1 MLLLLYVSMLMEIEI
16 MLASPVRLSAIKYVY
31 DCTSHLLVRAFNNF
45 TRALDAN
52 FQISRS

>member
-16 MLASPVRLSAIKYVY
+16 MLALPIRLSATKYIY

-45 TRALDAN
+45 THALDAN
-52 FQISRS
+52 FQNSRS